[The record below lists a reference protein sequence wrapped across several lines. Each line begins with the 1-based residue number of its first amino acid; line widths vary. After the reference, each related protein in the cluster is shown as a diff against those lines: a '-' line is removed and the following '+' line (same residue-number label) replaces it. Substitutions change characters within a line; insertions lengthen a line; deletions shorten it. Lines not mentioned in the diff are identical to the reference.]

1 MKRVKFREKEM
12 KRFGDGISKKVL
24 KEVFPKKLNRSL
36 AFEHIYSHLKQMIL
50 SGELRKGQRL
60 LALEFTLIFDVNHGT
75 VSQAFSQLRKDGLVI
90 SKGRRSFVA

>member
-1 MKRVKFREKEM
+1 MKRS
-12 KRFGDGISKKVL
+12 GDGIPKKVL
-24 KEVFPKKLNRSL
+24 KEVFPKRLSRSL
-36 AFEHIYSHLKQMIL
+36 ASEHIYTYIKQRIL